1 MKVVAFYKFY
11 INLDIPLDI
20 LFNKEINEIK
30 DQELLMNAK
39 PKPITFRVMDGEEN
53 DENLEG
59 YVRYQLLN
67 KIIFF
72 RFEIEGGGK
81 AIHTSFVR
89 NNELEF
95 FEFVKGF
102 NNENLK

>member
-1 MKVVAFYKFY
+1 MSGINYYLKF
-11 INLDIPLDI
+11 P
-20 LFNKEINEIK
+20 
-30 DQELLMNAK
+30 
-39 PKPITFRVMDGEEN
+39 
-53 DENLEG
+53 
-59 YVRYQLLN
+59 
-67 KIIFF
+67 F